1 MRRPGALHPPAGM
14 AVLDGAA
21 QSAARSA
28 VARRVKATMQ
38 NVSAATRRPGQ
49 AGQSPPVTPLRP
61 SPPSTP
67 TRVQP
72 PAVGAPAAAADP
84 GRGTRRGR
92 DTGPPA
98 EGAPAAATPT
108 TSRGTRQGRG
118 AGPPAEGAPAAAAPT
133 AEDVARMLSQL
144 DHEPAARAEGLDALA
159 QRLTPGQLDEHA
171 SALID
176 KRDKNLL
183 LNLGR
188 LQLLVERRN
197 ETDLDTA
204 LALLERHCVSDDSP
218 AWQLLPSLPHDREEQ
233 EAIRPMLSGR
243 LDRMLELLCGDHV
256 SWPAGRCELGM
267 LVACADPRFGGLSR
281 SDCDFL
287 HDDEL
292 PNQRADWTEI
302 PVASSMEMWRQA
314 RAVLG
319 VMPKDMPEEEQVKRM
334 KLAIFSPKKDID
346 VLTTFNQHGGVDGA
360 TIASMVSELAD
371 AMGVVA
377 LSDRLA
383 AGVRGVAR
391 AVAAPA
397 AITGSS
403 GTSAAAAPPP
413 QSGTT
418 DPTAAAFARMY
429 AAPPAMHTFFALH
442 PTLPDIAVSCD
453 SQEPEPEEEQHR
465 LRPRGEAWYCGQQCP
480 WHRLLGGYVCGRR
493 PTRRHP
499 DGGDARRRARCRRA
513 RCARHRQ
520 RRRRAHPSCRRAA
533 AERPSPPG
541 GT

>member
-1 MRRPGALHPPAGM
+1 MWIQRWGRARTPTAPARDTARVAAPGAAPHSGICSLWSSAVREQRFGSPGCLDGGTELRALKDNGATCGCSRGGDSWATAPTAAQEQEVRRPGAQYPPHIM
-14 AVLDGAA
+14 AITDGAA
-21 QSAARSA
+21 QSADAQ
-28 VARRVKATMQ
+28 RVKATMQ

-92 DTGPPA
+92 DIGPPA
-98 EGAPAAATPT
+98 EAAPAAATPT
-108 TSRGTRQGRG
+108 TGSGTRQGRG

-218 AWQLLPSLPHDREEQ
+218 ARQLLPSLPHDREEQ

-256 SWPAGRCELGM
+256 SWPAVRCELGM

-292 PNQRADWTEI
+292 SNQRADWTEI

-334 KLAIFSPKKDID
+334 ELTIFSPKKDID

-360 TIASMVSELAD
+360 TIASMVSKLAD
-371 AMGVVA
+371 TMGVVA
-377 LSDRLA
+377 LGDHLA

-418 DPTAAAFARMY
+418 EPTAAAFARMY
-429 AAPPAMHTFFALH
+429 AAPP
-442 PTLPDIAVSCD
+442 
-453 SQEPEPEEEQHR
+453 
-465 LRPRGEAWYCGQQCP
+465 
-480 WHRLLGGYVCGRR
+480 
-493 PTRRHP
+493 RH
-499 DGGDARRRARCRRA
+499 
-513 RCARHRQ
+513 
-520 RRRRAHPSCRRAA
+520 AHLFCSAPHSA
-533 AERPSPPG
+533 
-541 GT
+541 

>member
-1 MRRPGALHPPAGM
+1 
-14 AVLDGAA
+14 
-21 QSAARSA
+21 
-28 VARRVKATMQ
+28 
-38 NVSAATRRPGQ
+38 
-49 AGQSPPVTPLRP
+49 
-61 SPPSTP
+61 
-67 TRVQP
+67 
-72 PAVGAPAAAADP
+72 
-84 GRGTRRGR
+84 
-92 DTGPPA
+92 
-98 EGAPAAATPT
+98 
-108 TSRGTRQGRG
+108 
-118 AGPPAEGAPAAAAPT
+118 
-133 AEDVARMLSQL
+133 MLSQL

-197 ETDLDTA
+197 ETGLDTA
-204 LALLERHCVSDDSP
+204 LALLEQICVSDDSP
-218 AWQLLPSLPHDREEQ
+218 ARQLLPSLPHDREEQ

-267 LVACADPRFGGLSR
+267 LVACADPRFGGLSW

-371 AMGVVA
+371 TMGVVA

-383 AGVRGVAR
+383 AGVRGAAR

-397 AITGSS
+397 ATTGSS
-403 GTSAAAAPPP
+403 GTSAASAPPQ

-418 DPTAAAFARMY
+418 DPTTAAFARMY

-480 WHRLLGGYVCGRR
+480 WHRLLGCYACS
-493 PTRRHP
+493 
-499 DGGDARRRARCRRA
+499 AC
-513 RCARHRQ
+513 HRQ
-520 RRRRAHPSCRRAA
+520 RLRRANQRAH
-533 AERPSPPG
+533 ELDRGQRGHRSRPCCQRDPPRSPPG

>member
-1 MRRPGALHPPAGM
+1 MEVDSTMEARPHAPPTPARPLPHPRRSLACSAHSGAEPLHVLTPLGLCTPQDLDPNSAGQALKDASEREAQRQQEQGKIAAQIAARQVEQQAEHRPGALHHPDMMAMLDRRPPAPAGQAA
-14 AVLDGAA
+14 AVTTPPATRHASRKPSIEEALEANL
-21 QSAARSA
+21 AARRGETSA
-28 VARRVKATMQ
+28 
-38 NVSAATRRPGQ
+38 
-49 AGQSPPVTPLRP
+49 
-61 SPPSTP
+61 STP
-67 TRVQP
+67 EQP
-72 PAVGAPAAAADP
+72 PAEA
-84 GRGTRRGR
+84 
-92 DTGPPA
+92 
-98 EGAPAAATPT
+98 APAAATPT
-108 TSRGTRQGRG
+108 TGRGTRQGRG

-287 HDDEL
+287 HDDED
-292 PNQRADWTEI
+292 ADWTEI

-319 VMPKDMPEEEQVKRM
+319 VMPKDMPKEEQVKRM
-334 KLAIFSPKKDID
+334 NLSIFSPKKDID

-371 AMGVVA
+371 AMGVLVA

-429 AAPPAMHTFFALH
+429 AAPP
-442 PTLPDIAVSCD
+442 
-453 SQEPEPEEEQHR
+453 
-465 LRPRGEAWYCGQQCP
+465 
-480 WHRLLGGYVCGRR
+480 
-493 PTRRHP
+493 RH
-499 DGGDARRRARCRRA
+499 
-513 RCARHRQ
+513 
-520 RRRRAHPSCRRAA
+520 AHLFCSAPHSA
-533 AERPSPPG
+533 
-541 GT
+541 

>member
-1 MRRPGALHPPAGM
+1 VLTPLGLCTPQGLDPNSARQTLEDASEREAQQQQERGKIAAQIAARQVEQQAEHRPGALHPPDVM
-14 AVLDGAA
+14 AMLDRRPPAPTGRVAA
-21 QSAARSA
+21 VTTPPATRHAPRKPTVAEYLAARRGETSA
-28 VARRVKATMQ
+28 
-38 NVSAATRRPGQ
+38 
-49 AGQSPPVTPLRP
+49 
-61 SPPSTP
+61 STP
-67 TRVQP
+67 EQP
-72 PAVGAPAAAADP
+72 PAEA
-84 GRGTRRGR
+84 
-92 DTGPPA
+92 
-98 EGAPAAATPT
+98 APAAATPT
-108 TSRGTRQGRG
+108 TGRGTRQGRG

-133 AEDVARMLSQL
+133 AEDVATMLSQL

-197 ETDLDTA
+197 ETGLDTA
-204 LALLERHCVSDDSP
+204 LALLEQICVSDDSP
-218 AWQLLPSLPHDREEQ
+218 ARQLLPSLPHDREEQ
-233 EAIRPMLSGR
+233 EAIRPMLSRR

-292 PNQRADWTEI
+292 SNQRADWTEI

-371 AMGVVA
+371 TMGVVA

-383 AGVRGVAR
+383 AGVRGAAR

-403 GTSAAAAPPP
+403 GTSAAAAPPQ

-418 DPTAAAFARMY
+418 DPTAVAFARMY
-429 AAPPAMHTFFALH
+429 AAPP
-442 PTLPDIAVSCD
+442 
-453 SQEPEPEEEQHR
+453 HR
-465 LRPRGEAWYCGQQCP
+465 HA
-480 WHRLLGGYVCGRR
+480 HRFCSA
-493 PTRRHP
+493 PHS
-499 DGGDARRRARCRRA
+499 A
-513 RCARHRQ
+513 
-520 RRRRAHPSCRRAA
+520 
-533 AERPSPPG
+533 
-541 GT
+541 